1 MKKII
6 AILILTVILCPTQN
20 TLAFGKKKKQKTD
33 GKGYYG
39 HLPKIDSEFA
49 DEKSKNK
56 ATKSPIILNEN
67 SFEINTKDMKPS
79 PINNTQYIDVI
90 VKKGTTSDYVNDLN
104 ELIPILK
111 KLRECI
117 EQEKNIQKFN
127 AIVSNYIDNVA
138 YIENKYKNK
147 PETYYASY
155 ERITDMAKYAKKVA
169 ITRTEAQTYNKY
181 LGYQE
186 INGVYSPENIKNLLE
201 NTLIEIEDTLDSI
214 KEAGSNM

>member
-6 AILILTVILCPTQN
+6 AVLILSMIICPPSH
-20 TLAFGKKKKQKTD
+20 AWFGKNKKKKTE

-39 HLPKIDSEFA
+39 SLPKIDKEFG
-49 DEKSKNK
+49 DEKKKDK
-56 ATKSPIILNEN
+56 ATHSPIILNEGSFDVN
-67 SFEINTKDMKPS
+67 SKEMKEAPL
-79 PINNTQYIDVI
+79 NNNQYIDVI
-90 VKKGTTSDYVNDLN
+90 VKKGSTSEYVNDIN
-104 ELIPILK
+104 ELVPILK

-117 EQEKNIQKFN
+117 EQGKDIQKFN

-147 PETYYASY
+147 PELYYVSY
-155 ERITDMAKYAKKVA
+155 ERISDTAKYVKKVA

-186 INGVYSPENIKNLLE
+186 INGAYSPENIKNLLE
-201 NTLIEIEDTLDSI
+201 TTLVEIESTLDAI
-214 KEAGSNM
+214 KDAK